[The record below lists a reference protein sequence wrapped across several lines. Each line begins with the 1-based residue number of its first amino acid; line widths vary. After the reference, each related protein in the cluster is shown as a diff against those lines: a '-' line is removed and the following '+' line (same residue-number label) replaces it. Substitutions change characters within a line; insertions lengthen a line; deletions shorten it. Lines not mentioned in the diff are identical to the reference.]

1 VDITSI
7 CYSPFSFSYTIKLL
21 NNQEPFPQKNTC
33 SIAATVVH
41 GNCFLKTN
49 MLGKQWEK
57 GVQPRTPTQIKGD
70 MNVQTIQSD
79 SSSEGMD

>member
-1 VDITSI
+1 MV
-7 CYSPFSFSYTIKLL
+7 
-21 NNQEPFPQKNTC
+21 
-33 SIAATVVH
+33 
-41 GNCFLKTN
+41 
-49 MLGKQWEK
+49 GKQWEK